1 VSIISSFCF
10 LYPVD
15 WFHSSHPGVGT
26 RFVAAV
32 EAAAPKMHKDL
43 VLSAGFE
50 DAITTLIFTG
60 RPLRVRRTP
69 YVEDW

>member
-1 VSIISSFCF
+1 VLARSNLGSNFDYAS
-10 LYPVD
+10 
-15 WFHSSHPGVGT
+15 GVGT
-26 RFVAAV
+26 RFVASV
-32 EAAAPKMHKDL
+32 EASAPKMHKEL

-50 DAITTLIFTG
+50 DAITTVIFTG

>member
-1 VSIISSFCF
+1 MLTVLEVVSHFDTFFFPS
-10 LYPVD
+10 
-15 WFHSSHPGVGT
+15 GVGT

-32 EAAAPKMHKDL
+32 EASAPKKHKEL
-43 VLSAGFE
+43 ILSAGFE
-50 DAITTLIFTG
+50 DAITTVIYTG